1 MNHKAIDQLGWR
13 LGAQAYTF
21 RKLTLFETIDVLN
34 ALGLRYIEIYPGQR
48 FSPELPDVRT
58 DHNLT
63 QQQIDQ
69 FRAKLKANDVAV
81 LNYGVVDL
89 PADEASARKV
99 FEFAK
104 KMGIETIVSEPKPEA
119 LDTAVKLADE
129 YQINVAIHN
138 HPAPSLYADCAD
150 VTKAIDGRSE
160 RIGACADTG
169 HWYRSGHSALKCIQS
184 LEGRI
189 ISLHFKDVNEE
200 KRDVP
205 WGTGQVDTKAV
216 LVELHRQK
224 ARPFF
229 AIEYEAGEGQ
239 ELIEN
244 VAKCMHYF
252 SAVATELASMK
263 QD

>member
-1 MNHKAIDQLGWR
+1 MNTKAIEQLGWR

-21 RKLTLFETIDVLN
+21 RRLTLFETIELLN
-34 ALGLRYIEIYPGQR
+34 RLGLRYIEIYPGQKL
-48 FSPELPDVRT
+48 SPEMPDVRS

-63 QQQIDQ
+63 QHQIDLL
-69 FRAKLKANDVAV
+69 RAKLKANDVV
-81 LNYGVVDL
+81 LLNYGVVNL
-89 PADEASARKV
+89 PADEAESRKI

-104 KMGIETIVSEPKPEA
+104 KLGIETIVSEPKPEA
-119 LDTAVKLADE
+119 METVAKLADE

-138 HPAPSLYADCAD
+138 HPAPSVYADCAA
-150 VTKAIDGRSE
+150 VVEALKGRSE
-160 RIGACADTG
+160 LIGACADIG

-189 ISLHFKDVNEE
+189 ISLHFKDVNEQ
-200 KRDVP
+200 KHDVP
-205 WGTGQVDTKAV
+205 WGTGQVDTRAV
-216 LVELHRQK
+216 LVELKRQK

-252 SAVATELASMK
+252 SAVATELASEK
-263 QD
+263 E